1 MWFSTTVHAYDVLE
15 VVHVTA
21 SVRVRDDDGTGP
33 AYSEFAYTTTFP
45 GIGESDPTEWLKDAL
60 VALLET
66 L

>member
-15 VVHVTA
+15 DVHVTA
-21 SVRVRDDDGTGP
+21 SVRMRDDDGTGH
-33 AYSEFAYTTTFP
+33 AYSEFGCTTTFQ
-45 GIGESDPTEWLKDAL
+45 GTGETDPKEWLKDAL